1 MSDAALAHRSG
12 RPPRSLTQAG
22 VLAILA
28 LGAALYWLREDLPW
42 ALAWPDA
49 WVLPLK
55 NWVGAFTKW
64 LINDLDFG
72 VFTFKEFTRAIAAV
86 LEVPYDL
93 VRGLLSKGFVLRFG
107 ETVLSIPP
115 ISWLVLLGLATWA
128 GWRLKDRGLALLVFC
143 CLGYLALFG
152 RWEGAMITLSSIVVA
167 VPLGVTGGLAIGVL
181 GHRSPR
187 VERAITPL
195 LDFMQTVPIFAYL
208 VPMLFLFG
216 FGPVAAMVATMIYA
230 MPPMVRVTLLALK
243 QVPPEVVEFGRMA
256 GCTRRQMNW
265 KVLVPAAAPS
275 LMVGVNQVIMLSLN
289 MVIIA
294 AMIGAG
300 GLGHE
305 VLTAMRALKFGA
317 GIEASLAIAFLAI
330 AVDRLSQAY
339 ATRKAPALA
348 IHEGLWRRHR
358 ALWVGLLAI
367 MLVMLLGW
375 LWGPLQS
382 YPDDWQITAGSWTD
396 RQITALN
403 KAWFDE
409 LEGVKNFLLLNLMI
423 PFKRFL
429 SEDLPWPAAVLLL
442 AFLGWRLGGWRLAA
456 IVAALLGFLV
466 VTGLWQLAMIS
477 VYLVGTGVLF
487 ACLIGIPLGVLAAK
501 SRAADRVIQPVIDT
515 LQTLPAFAYLM
526 PAVVLFRVG
535 DFTALIA
542 VVAYAVVAPVRYTAH
557 GLKQVSPA
565 LVEAAITSGC
575 TPRQRLF
582 KVELPL
588 ALPQILLG
596 VNQCIMLA
604 LSMLVITALVG
615 TRDLGQEVYIALTKA
630 DPGRG
635 LVAGAGVACI
645 AIVADRL
652 MQAWARER
660 SRRLGLAS

>member
-1 MSDAALAHRSG
+1 MSSVTLRREA
-12 RPPRSLTQAG
+12 RSLPLSPTQLG
-22 VLAILA
+22 VIAIVLFGFA
-28 LGAALYWLREDLPW
+28 LSWLGESLPW
-42 ALAWPDA
+42 ALAWPDGWILPLRA
-49 WVLPLK
+49 WV
-55 NWVGAFTKW
+55 GGFTKW

-72 VFTFKEFTRAIAAV
+72 LFTFKEATRAISAV

-93 VRGLLSKGFVLRFG
+93 ARG
-107 ETVLSIPP
+107 VLSTGFEIPWGEGKVVVP
-115 ISWLVLLGLATWA
+115 PVSWLVVVGLATWA

-152 RWEGAMITLSSIVVA
+152 RWEGAMVTLSSIVVA
-167 VPLGVTGGLAIGVL
+167 VPLGVLGGLLVGIL
-181 GHRSPR
+181 GYRSPR
-187 VERAITPL
+187 FEKAISPL

-216 FGPVAAMVATMIYA
+216 FGPVAAMVATVIYA
-230 MPPMVRVTLLALK
+230 MPPMVRVTMLALR
-243 QVPPEVVEFGRMA
+243 QVAPEVVEFGRMA
-256 GCTRRQMNW
+256 GCTRRQMTW
-265 KVLVPAAAPS
+265 KVLVPAARPT

-305 VLTAMRALKFGA
+305 VLTAMRALKFGV

-330 AVDRLSQAY
+330 ALDRLSQAV
-339 ATRKAPALA
+339 ATRKRPALA
-348 IHEGLWRRHR
+348 REESVWQRHR
-358 ALWVGLLAI
+358 ALWVALLAILAVGLLAQ
-367 MLVMLLGW
+367 
-375 LWGPLQS
+375 LWPALQH
-382 YPDDWQITAGSWTD
+382 YPSDWQVTFSGWTD

-409 LEGVKNFLLLNLMI
+409 LEAVKNFFLLNLMI

-429 SEDLPWPAAVLLL
+429 SEDVPWPAAVLLL
-442 AFLGWRLGGWRLAA
+442 GFLGWRLGGWKLAA
-456 IVAALLGFLV
+456 SVTLLALYLV
-466 VTGLWQLAMIS
+466 VTGLWQVAMIS

-487 ACLIGIPLGVLAAK
+487 ACLIGIPIGILAAK

-526 PAVVLFRVG
+526 PAVVFFRVG
-535 DFTALIA
+535 DFTALLA
-542 VVAYAVVAPVRYTAH
+542 VVAYAVVAPVRYTAL
-557 GLKQVSPA
+557 GLKLVPPA
-565 LVEAAITSGC
+565 LVEAAVTSGC

-596 VNQCIMLA
+596 INQCIMLA

-635 LVAGAGVACI
+635 LVAGAGVACL
-645 AIVADRL
+645 AIIADRL
-652 MQAWARER
+652 LRAWANER
-660 SRRLGLAS
+660 QRKLGMAA

>member
-1 MSDAALAHRSG
+1 
-12 RPPRSLTQAG
+12 
-22 VLAILA
+22 
-28 LGAALYWLREDLPW
+28 
-42 ALAWPDA
+42 
-49 WVLPLK
+49 
-55 NWVGAFTKW
+55 
-64 LINDLDFG
+64 
-72 VFTFKEFTRAIAAV
+72 
-86 LEVPYDL
+86 
-93 VRGLLSKGFVLRFG
+93 
-107 ETVLSIPP
+107 
-115 ISWLVLLGLATWA
+115 
-128 GWRLKDRGLALLVFC
+128 
-143 CLGYLALFG
+143 
-152 RWEGAMITLSSIVVA
+152 
-167 VPLGVTGGLAIGVL
+167 
-181 GHRSPR
+181 
-187 VERAITPL
+187 
-195 LDFMQTVPIFAYL
+195 MQTVPIFAYL

-216 FGPVAAMVATMIYA
+216 FGPVAALVATMIYA

-330 AVDRLSQAY
+330 AIDRLSQAY

-348 IHEGLWRRHR
+348 SHESFWRRHR

-367 MLVMLLGW
+367 VLVMLLGW
-375 LWGPLQS
+375 LWAPLQS
-382 YPDDWQITAGSWTD
+382 YPEDWQVTVGPWTD

-403 KAWFDE
+403 RAWFDE
-409 LEGVKNFLLLNLMI
+409 LEAIKNFLLLNLMI

-442 AFLGWRLGGWRLAA
+442 SFLGWRLGGWRLGAT
-456 IVAALLGFLV
+456 VAALLAFLV

-477 VYLVGTGVLF
+477 VYLVGTGVFF
-487 ACLIGIPLGVLAAK
+487 ACLIGIPLGILAAK
-501 SRAADRVIQPVIDT
+501 SRTADRIIQPVIDT

-526 PAVVLFRVG
+526 PA
-535 DFTALIA
+535 DFTALLA

-557 GLKQVSPA
+557 GLKQVPPA
-565 LVEAAITSGC
+565 LIEAAVTSGC

-652 MQAWARER
+652 MQAWAREKNR
-660 SRRLGLAS
+660 KLGLAP